1 MINIDDYVQRLTDL
15 LKNNFGNRLLYVG
28 LQGSYLRGE
37 ATEHS
42 DIDIMV
48 VIDDLQIADLDQ
60 YRVAIQTLEYADKSC
75 GFICG
80 KEDLT
85 NWNPLEIHHLLNS
98 TKDYVG
104 ELRRLVPVYNE
115 RDIQK
120 FVKLSVNNLYH
131 ELCHR
136 YVHGDREE
144 TYRALPGIY
153 KSVFFILQNLHYLT
167 CREWIATKA
176 DLLPRLEGKDYA
188 VLKHFIAFSQGTE
201 SASFESFELLFA
213 WCQQTIK
220 AKF

>member
-1 MINIDDYVQRLTDL
+1 MINIENYIQLLIDL
-15 LKNNFGNRLLYVG
+15 LKSNFGERLLYVG

-48 VIDDLQIADLDQ
+48 VIDDLQVADLDQ
-60 YRVAIQTLEYADKSC
+60 YRTVIQTLEYADKSC

-80 KEDLT
+80 KEDLA

-98 TKDYVG
+98 TKDYFG
-104 ELRRLVPVYNE
+104 KLFRLVPVYNN

-136 YVHGDREE
+136 YVHCDRED
-144 TYRALPGIY
+144 TYRALPGFY

-176 DLLPRLEGKDYA
+176 DLLHRLEGKDYA
-188 VLKHFIAFSQGTE
+188 VLKRSVDLSQGAE
-201 SASFESFELLFA
+201 IACSESFELLFA
-213 WCQQTIK
+213 WCQQKMKVKI
-220 AKF
+220 